1 MNCKKCGKIVAD
13 SDLFCTHCGTVLVSF
28 DNEKTTPA
36 VPQQEMFAA
45 PEKEPVKEIPA
56 AEPVNPAPEGKGSPV
71 IVLGGKSEPVLKAQ
85 PEKKPEP
92 DSEFV
97 WNVYDFPKPQSKKTE
112 EVKFSWD
119 TSALELTKAQAE
131 EKKMEEELFG
141 ELDAR
146 LKAQEEPAAPAEEEI
161 SLTEAEEVPE
171 EDLPAFGLEASPISD
186 DLFKEL
192 FGDDALLKSLEEE
205 AWNEEIG
212 GEEAPASET
221 GPLSQPAAASSPASE
236 GAEERETPARPIFAL
251 LPEGFFEPAVFE
263 ETPQPPAADSSLASE
278 GAVKEEENSWEK
290 DLFAELTLPPEAEGP
305 EKHPEK
311 FFTFTQKNEEFQK
324 LLDREYER
332 MQKMS
337 SRGIPLAP
345 QETRRYPSRD
355 LQGTTP
361 QSAAPTA
368 PAFVLSPE
376 GYFESAVEATPQPA
390 VPAAPLDRG
399 ASEKLQP
406 SADNSLA
413 SESAKYSERSVEP
426 APAIVFKDTAP
437 LPKIPAELRTPEAP
451 APQPAPVD
459 KSQPIPEVPAVP
471 GSPAAIGAAAAIS
484 PAAQAMTRSSGRE
497 KKAPFAPTP
506 EEAKTIFLEVH
517 EEKFRQSVWNEEDYD
532 DEKPRRSA
540 GKYIGRTIL
549 VIIIVILVLE
559 VASLA
564 TLFFAPES
572 KAAPL
577 AEKFQEKTLGLVL
590 DMKDRVTGEE

>member
-28 DNEKTTPA
+28 DSEKTTPA

-45 PEKEPVKEIPA
+45 PEKESVKEVPA
-56 AEPVNPAPEGKGSPV
+56 AEAVKAAPESKGSPV
-71 IVLGGKSEPVLKAQ
+71 IVLSGKSEPVLKAE
-85 PEKKPEP
+85 PERKPEP

-146 LKAQEEPAAPAEEEI
+146 MKAQEE
-161 SLTEAEEVPE
+161 S
-171 EDLPAFGLEASPISD
+171 LEASPISD

-212 GEEAPASET
+212 GEEAPASEAGSLSQPAAASSPASEGSEERET
-221 GPLSQPAAASSPASE
+221 PARPVFALSPEGYFEPAVEATPQPAVPAAPLDRGASEEPQPAAASSPASE
-236 GAEERETPARPIFAL
+236 GAEEWESPS
-251 LPEGFFEPAVFE
+251 LPLE
-263 ETPQPPAADSSLASE
+263 EQVT
-278 GAVKEEENSWEK
+278 EEVGNESPDWEK
-290 DLFAELTLPPEAEGP
+290 DLFAELTLPPEAEGS

-337 SRGIPLAP
+337 SRGNPLAP
-345 QETRRYPSRD
+345 QETRRYPARD

-368 PAFVLSPE
+368 P
-376 GYFESAVEATPQPA
+376 
-390 VPAAPLDRG
+390 LDRG

-406 SADNSLA
+406 SAASSLT
-413 SESAKYSERSVEP
+413 SEGAKYSERLVEP

-451 APQPAPVD
+451 APQPAPAD